1 MILVRQSGAA
11 GLLLGFV
18 AALLSPA
25 VAYGQGNPGKEAPTG
40 GAPEGAPRSR
50 LTLSG
55 SFEVDAYSQKY
66 FFLGARADTAGK
78 GEFDA
83 FWTQRLTLRPRL
95 ILADDLN
102 ITMKMDLAH
111 GVWGLPGASP
121 DSSANLTLKRK
132 EFFDLRV
139 DHAYLSYRHRRTST
153 RWYIGRQQFAL
164 GNLLVLDEDA
174 PGLQVWRDFGPT
186 RALGFGFAKE
196 SESGTIADLSRVDS
210 LSTPRRV
217 VDGRDADLFLGEV
230 CLGKDN
236 QGFFLNPFAVY
247 YVDRSNADSTT
258 LLPDGHELQARF
270 RPNISQATVIGI
282 AASRAGKS
290 LRIDAELDILS
301 GADRVRGDSLWPGSG
316 PLGTRDVN
324 NGDLKGRNIY
334 GRLAWTGTRLE
345 LAGTYASGSGDPH
358 PFRDEGNINA
368 LHTQGRWFL
377 TEVWGNGLS
386 LEDIG
391 IAPQGLANP
400 DVRAYRGLENTTAI
414 QALVAFKVRPSLKV
428 GVSWTM
434 LRATQPLRPWRDA
447 PVLGED
453 LGGPGDGVITPNEY
467 DHDPYGDPDP
477 AHPLLLYPGSQ
488 STDLGTEIDGRIDW
502 TLPDHVTVTLRGGSF
517 APGPAAGYLING
529 TSKFTK
535 KPMGLRLDVSVPIPE
550 FSLGG

>member
-1 MILVRQSGAA
+1 MILARRSCAM
-11 GLLLGFV
+11 GLALGFT
-18 AALLSPA
+18 AALLSSV
-25 VAYGQGNPGKEAPTG
+25 VAYGQGNSGKEAPTG

-55 SFEVDAYSQKY
+55 SYEVDAYSQKS
-66 FFLGARADTAGK
+66 FFLGARADTTGK

-102 ITMKMDLAH
+102 ITLKMDLAH

-132 EFFDLRV
+132 DFLDLRV
-139 DHAYLSYRHRRTST
+139 DQAYLSYRHRGTAT
-153 RWYIGRQQFAL
+153 RWYLGRQQFAL

-196 SESGTIADLSRVDS
+196 SESGTIADHAWVDS
-210 LSTPRRV
+210 LSARKGI

-230 CLGKDN
+230 RLGRDDA
-236 QGFFLNPFAVY
+236 GFLLNPFVAY

-258 LLPDGHELQARF
+258 ILPDGHELQARF

-301 GADRVRGDSLWPGSG
+301 GADRVPGDTTRPDSG
-316 PLGTRDVN
+316 PRAVHDVN
-324 NGDLKGRNIY
+324 NGNLKGKNIY
-334 GRLAWTGTRLE
+334 GRLAWTGSRLE

-358 PFRDEGNINA
+358 PFRAEGNINA

-400 DVRAYRGLENTTAI
+400 DVRGYRGLENTTAI
-414 QALVAFKVRPSLKV
+414 QALVACKVRASLKV
-428 GVSWTM
+428 GGSWTM
-434 LRATQPLRPWRDA
+434 LRATQPLRPWRDT
-447 PVLGED
+447 PVLGGQFGE
-453 LGGPGDGVITPNEY
+453 GDGVITPAEY
-467 DHDPYGDPDP
+467 DHDPYGDPLRD
-477 AHPLLLYPGSQ
+477 YPGSQ
-488 STDLGTEIDGRIDW
+488 STDLGVEIDGRIDW
-502 TLPDHVTVTLRGGSF
+502 TLPDHVTVTLRGGRF

-529 TSKFTK
+529 TGKFNK
-535 KPMGLRLDVSVPIPE
+535 KPMGLRLDVTVPIPE

>member
-1 MILVRQSGAA
+1 MILARRPGAV
-11 GLLLGFV
+11 GLALGFA
-18 AALLSPA
+18 AALLSSV
-25 VAYGQGNPGKEAPTG
+25 VAYAQGNPGKEAPTG

-50 LTLSG
+50 LVLSG
-55 SFEVDAYSQKY
+55 SFEVDANSQKS
-66 FFLGARADTAGK
+66 FFLGARTDTTGK

-102 ITMKMDLAH
+102 ITLKMDLAH

-121 DSSANLTLKRK
+121 DSAANLTLKRK
-132 EFFDLRV
+132 DFLDLRV
-139 DHAYLSYRHRRTST
+139 DQAYLSYRHRRTAT
-153 RWYIGRQQFAL
+153 RWYLGRQQFAL

-186 RALGFGFAKE
+186 TALGLGFAKE
-196 SESGTIADLSRVDS
+196 SESGTIADQAWVDT
-210 LSTPRRV
+210 LSTPRRL

-230 CLGKDN
+230 RLGRDN
-236 QGFFLNPFAVY
+236 AGFLLNPFAAY
-247 YVDRSNADSTT
+247 YVDRSNADGTT
-258 LLPDGHELQARF
+258 ILPDGHELQARF

-301 GADRVRGDSLWPGSG
+301 GADRVPGDTTRPDSG
-316 PLGTRDVN
+316 PHAIHDVN
-324 NGDLKGRNIY
+324 NGDLKGKNIY
-334 GRLAWTGTRLE
+334 GRLAWTGSRLE

-358 PFRDEGNINA
+358 PFRAEGNINA

-400 DVRAYRGLENTTAI
+400 DVRGYRGLENTTAI
-414 QALVAFKVRPSLKV
+414 QALAACRVRANLKV

-434 LRATQPLRPWRDA
+434 LRATQPLRPWRDT
-447 PVLGED
+447 PVLGEQF
-453 LGGPGDGVITPNEY
+453 GEGDGIITPDEY
-467 DHDPYGDPDP
+467 DHDPYGDPLRD
-477 AHPLLLYPGSQ
+477 YPGSQ
-488 STDLGTEIDGRIDW
+488 STDLGVEIDGRIDLA
-502 TLPDHVTVTLRGGSF
+502 LPDHVTVTLRGGSF

-529 TSKFTK
+529 TSKFNK
-535 KPMGLRLDVSVPIPE
+535 KPMGLRLDVTVPIPE